1 MNEINVR
8 NEILESIDNAEMVT
22 MESSIDVLMSMSAAY
37 DKAVSIMEYSTA
49 DDLSMFSIFQE
60 AEVAAGDAKTN
71 AGAKNESI
79 GYKILM
85 FIPRL
90 LKAFWEFI
98 KKVWNDDIVPA
109 AEQATKTVKS
119 IPETIREK
127 IDSLLGKDEGSIK
140 TILAGLGL
148 AAAALTG
155 ATAAVMAVNKKDE
168 GFKDRVTSFTGN
180 VKNFFKV
187 LKDSDAT
194 PVWKISLKNM
204 TITTNLAL
212 ETIKDLSATK
222 FLAVFK
228 EVASLPPT
236 LDSYTSQVEKITNA
250 VNDVRVLP
258 IMLPEPEE
266 YTFDEVA
273 HYLASTEKGIAEVEP
288 VIKQA
293 TDNIDKLI
301 AEFKKASGN
310 LAGYGDGAHSKEMQ
324 YINDLNNKK
333 KAALSDINKIKDQL
347 TELCNCSGKVISFTA
362 NIGKEYNE
370 YIAIAKKAAD
380 ELSAEANG
388 GYGISVDGEKYGSE
402 EPEDAATG
410 DLVSDRDKNAKADK
424 TFGDEIAKAPRTD
437 EDEAFDENNFNS
449 GVSPDD
455 VQQNSSVEEIPEG
468 EETVQESTE
477 LTEADIEI
485 NNHWYR

>member
-8 NEILESIDNAEMVT
+8 NEILESIDNTEKVT

-37 DKAVSIMEYSTA
+37 DKAVSIMEFSTA

-71 AGAKNESI
+71 AGAKDESI

-98 KKVWNDDIVPA
+98 KKVWNNNIVPS

-119 IPETIREK
+119 IPEAIREK
-127 IDSLLGKDEGSIK
+127 IDSLLGKDEGSLK
-140 TILAGLGL
+140 TILAGLGF
-148 AAAALTG
+148 AGAALAG
-155 ATAAVMAVNKKDE
+155 ATAAVMAATKKNE
-168 GFKDRVTSFTGN
+168 GFKTRVSTFVGN
-180 VKNFFKV
+180 AKNFFKV

-194 PVWKISLKNM
+194 PVWRISLKNM
-204 TITTNLAL
+204 TITTNLSL

-222 FLAVFK
+222 FLNVFK
-228 EVASLPPT
+228 EVAALPPT
-236 LDSYTSQVEKITNA
+236 LSDYTSHVEKITNA
-250 VNDVRVLP
+250 VNDIRALP

-293 TDNIDKLI
+293 TANIDKLI
-301 AEFKKASGN
+301 AGFKLSGYDKDS
-310 LAGYGDGAHSKEMQ
+310 AGDNPHAKEMQ
-324 YINDLNNKK
+324 YIANLNSKK
-333 KAALSDINKIKDQL
+333 TEALSSINKIKDQL

-388 GYGISVDGEKYGSE
+388 GYGISVDGEKYGTE
-402 EPEDAATG
+402 EPEDAATDEMDTDVTEKDIKAG
-410 DLVSDRDKNAKADK
+410 TDYPAVDATTDPTEVGESAKDNVS
-424 TFGDEIAKAPRTD
+424 
-437 EDEAFDENNFNS
+437 
-449 GVSPDD
+449 
-455 VQQNSSVEEIPEG
+455 EG
-468 EETVQESTE
+468 EETVQESAEETIQESVVEE

>member
-148 AAAALTG
+148 TAAALTG
-155 ATAAVMAVNKKDE
+155 ATAAVMAVNKKDVD
-168 GFKDRVTSFTGN
+168 FRNKVSTFVGN
-180 VKNFFKV
+180 AKNFFKV

-194 PVWKISLKNM
+194 PVWRISLKKM

-212 ETIKDLSATK
+212 ETIKDLSTTK
-222 FLAVFK
+222 FVQAFA
-228 EVASLPPT
+228 EFEALPPN
-236 LDSYTSQVEKITNA
+236 LDDYSAHIEKITKA
-250 VNDVRVLP
+250 VNEVRVLP
-258 IMLPEPEE
+258 IMLPEPKE
-266 YTFDEVA
+266 YSFDDIA
-273 HYLASTEKGIAEVEP
+273 AYLKGTETGIKELGP
-288 VIKQA
+288 KIKA
-293 TDNIDKLI
+293 VTDNLNNMIAAVKNLEGYDKD
-301 AEFKKASGN
+301 S
-310 LAGYGDGAHSKEMQ
+310 AGDNPHAKEMQ
-324 YINDLNNKK
+324 YVKSVSDKNLEKLKGLNQ
-333 KAALSDINKIKDQL
+333 IKDQL
-347 TELCNCSGKVISFTA
+347 EALCQCQSKIVAFTS
-362 NIGKEYNE
+362 NIGKEYDE
-370 YIAIAKKAAD
+370 YIALAKEASDKLTVDKANDYGVSAGDGNDNAATD
-380 ELSAEANG
+380 EM
-388 GYGISVDGEKYGSE
+388 
-402 EPEDAATG
+402 DAAVTQSDIEAG
-410 DLVSDRDKNAKADK
+410 TDYPAVDATTDPTEVGESAKDNVS
-424 TFGDEIAKAPRTD
+424 
-437 EDEAFDENNFNS
+437 
-449 GVSPDD
+449 
-455 VQQNSSVEEIPEG
+455 EG
-468 EETVQESTE
+468 EETVQESEVEETVQESAVEE
-477 LTEADIEI
+477 LSEADIEI